1 MPTALINGVDL
12 YYASI
17 PVFLIRGE
25 EHAGAHAAMRE
36 IADLF
41 ENARLEIVPGT
52 GHLVFFEHA
61 APYNRLIEDFL
72 TEKLLGRDA
81 LDAFLS

>member
-1 MPTALINGVDL
+1 
-12 YYASI
+12 
-17 PVFLIRGE
+17 
-25 EHAGAHAAMRE
+25 MRE

-41 ENARLEIVPGT
+41 EGARLEMVPET

-61 APYNRLIEDFL
+61 PAYNRLIEDFL
-72 TEKLLGRDA
+72 TEKLLGRNA